1 MNIDININKN
11 DYWNYNKYLIKHM
24 PRFTRS
30 FILNMIMMPIT
41 MLIVMIMMK
50 KSLVCTITVTIVI
63 GAAADIFLIWII
75 KRQVDKTA
83 SKRDDILGNHKF
95 ELYNK
100 GIKEISEVKNQMHTW
115 KSIKDIKQDE
125 NNIYIFL
132 GGLEANI
139 IPKRAFETIDE
150 SKDFYD
156 KCIKYY
162 NGIKK

>member
-1 MNIDININKN
+1 M
-11 DYWNYNKYLIKHM
+11 
-24 PRFTRS
+24 
-30 FILNMIMMPIT
+30 
-41 MLIVMIMMK
+41 
-50 KSLVCTITVTIVI
+50 TIVI